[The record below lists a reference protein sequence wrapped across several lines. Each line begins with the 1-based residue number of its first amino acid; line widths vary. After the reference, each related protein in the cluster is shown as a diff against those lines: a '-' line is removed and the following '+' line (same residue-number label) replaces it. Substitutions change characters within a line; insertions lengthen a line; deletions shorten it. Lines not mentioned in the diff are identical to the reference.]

1 MADRAGRLKFA
12 QCGLFIK
19 PHTRTNTSMQALAF
33 TLIAA
38 LFTPFAQA
46 GNESTATQIITPAH
60 PVWLLERPYPDGPM
74 LTARTFG
81 DSAYGDFHTNA
92 NLEIS
97 CHPQNPAASLTL
109 HISPQSLGFDSD
121 PFEGPDA
128 SANGPLR
135 ITAGTRAAIEVS
147 ANGVWT
153 HGGVFQVGTIFA
165 LNADIPRA
173 ELAYWASGASRGQ
186 TLTVS
191 LAPALA
197 GGKPLTATFTLPKN
211 NNTLKTAIQPCL
223 STAAP

>member
-1 MADRAGRLKFA
+1 
-12 QCGLFIK
+12 
-19 PHTRTNTSMQALAF
+19 MQAMAF

-60 PVWLLERPYPDGPM
+60 PLWLLERPYPDSPM
-74 LTARTFG
+74 LTTRTFG

-109 HISPQSLGFDSD
+109 QISPQALGFDSD
-121 PFEGPDA
+121 PYEGPDA

-135 ITAGTRAAIEVS
+135 ITAGTRAAIEVL

-153 HGGVFQVGTIFA
+153 QGGAFQVGTIFA
-165 LNADIPRA
+165 LSADVPQT
-173 ELAYWASGASRGQ
+173 ELAYWASDASRGQ
-186 TLTVS
+186 TLTLS
-191 LAPALA
+191 LAPARA
-197 GGKPLTATFTLPKN
+197 GGKPLTATFILPDN
-211 NNTLKTAIQPCL
+211 NIALKKAVQPCL
-223 STAAP
+223 GTAAP